1 MCRVRQFKLSG
12 RLRSQGLIGYGIL
25 SSSLPSNVTRGR
37 VAELA
42 DALDLGSS
50 VAIRGGSSPLSP
62 TIYVSRKSETMTE
75 NTISSFPINIRSEKS
90 FFVWPACSCIILLL
104 LLRWAQLNISL
115 SYQLFHF

>member
-1 MCRVRQFKLSG
+1 LCRARQFKLTG

-62 TIYVSRKSETMTE
+62 TTLEMPPERAVFFLGKYSDCEYKIISNLAGYKS
-75 NTISSFPINIRSEKS
+75 
-90 FFVWPACSCIILLL
+90 
-104 LLRWAQLNISL
+104 LRT
-115 SYQLFHF
+115 

>member
-12 RLRSQGLIGYGIL
+12 RVRSQGLIGYGIPV
-25 SSSLPSNVTRGR
+25 SSLPSNVTRGR

-62 TIYVSRKSETMTE
+62 TRFCKRDFRVS
-75 NTISSFPINIRSEKS
+75 FLLY
-90 FFVWPACSCIILLL
+90 ILT
-104 LLRWAQLNISL
+104 ASL
-115 SYQLFHF
+115 SVKIKLKFN

>member
-1 MCRVRQFKLSG
+1 MCRARQFKQSAG
-12 RLRSQGLIGYGIL
+12 VRSQGLIGYGIL

-62 TIYVSRKSETMTE
+62 TTLDKGGSNRK
-75 NTISSFPINIRSEKS
+75 I
-90 FFVWPACSCIILLL
+90 
-104 LLRWAQLNISL
+104 
-115 SYQLFHF
+115 

>member
-1 MCRVRQFKLSG
+1 MCRARQFKQSAG
-12 RLRSQGLIGYGIL
+12 VRSQGLIGYGIL

-62 TIYVSRKSETMTE
+62 TTLEMPPERAVFFSK
-75 NTISSFPINIRSEKS
+75 ISFSS
-90 FFVWPACSCIILLL
+90 
-104 LLRWAQLNISL
+104 
-115 SYQLFHF
+115 

>member
-1 MCRVRQFKLSG
+1 MCRARQFKLLAG
-12 RLRSQGLIGYGIL
+12 VRSQGLIGYGIL

-62 TIYVSRKSETMTE
+62 TTLEMPPERAV
-75 NTISSFPINIRSEKS
+75 
-90 FFVWPACSCIILLL
+90 FFSVAPMSWNCFKIFRNKIQ
-104 LLRWAQLNISL
+104 QLKVL
-115 SYQLFHF
+115 SDCYQS

>member
-1 MCRVRQFKLSG
+1 MCRARQFKLSD

-62 TIYVSRKSETMTE
+62 TTLEMPPERAVFFYRILGRFSFRQE
-75 NTISSFPINIRSEKS
+75 NNGQKCFCRRHK
-90 FFVWPACSCIILLL
+90 
-104 LLRWAQLNISL
+104 
-115 SYQLFHF
+115 LFSTTV